1 MKYYVSTRSSFECY
15 EKINI
20 DTDLL
25 PNFGALLRNW
35 FRLLLLWNDQ
45 GLK

>member
-1 MKYYVSTRSSFECY
+1 MKCYVSTRSGSECY

-25 PNFGALLRNW
+25 PNLGTLLRNW
-35 FRLLLLWNDQ
+35 FRLLLFWNYQ